1 LLTVDYNRLGIR
13 PGDRLLDVGCG
24 GGRHAFEA
32 YRRGAHV
39 VAFDMDHGE
48 LGPVAGMCAAM
59 RAEDQVPAGAGS
71 ASVSGDATAMPFADS
86 SFDRVIAAEV
96 FEHILD
102 DQRAMN
108 EVARVL
114 RPGGIAAVTVPSW
127 LPERICWSLSR
138 EYHEVPGGHVRIYT
152 RAELE
157 AKLRRAGFGITGHHH
172 AHGLHSPYWWVKCA
186 VGVGNDDHPLARA
199 YHRMLVWDIVKRPA
213 ATRLAEQALNPL
225 IGKSVVV
232 YAIKQQPDQ
241 EQAPEP
247 APAGAAR
254 EKGDPENA
262 HAAA

>member
-1 LLTVDYNRLGIR
+1 MLTVDYNRLGIR
-13 PGDRLLDVGCG
+13 RGDRLLDVGCG
-24 GGRHAFEA
+24 GGRHTFEA
-32 YRRGAHV
+32 HRRGADV
-39 VAFDMDHGE
+39 VAFDMDRGE
-48 LGPVAGMCAAM
+48 LGSVAGMCAAM
-59 RAEDQVPAGAGS
+59 RAENQVPAGAGS
-71 ASVSGDATAMPFADS
+71 AAVSGDATAMPFADG
-86 SFDRVIAAEV
+86 SFDKVIAAEV

-114 RPGGIAAVTVPSW
+114 RPGGVAAVTVPSW

-152 RAELE
+152 RVELE

-172 AHGLHSPYWWVKCA
+172 AHGLHSPYWWLKCM
-186 VGVGNDDHPLARA
+186 VGVGNDDHPVARA
-199 YHRMLVWDIVKRPA
+199 YHQMLVWDIVRQPA

-232 YAIKQQPDQ
+232 YAVRQQPN
-241 EQAPEP
+241 EMPVT

-254 EKGDPENA
+254 EKGEPENA

>member
-1 LLTVDYNRLGIR
+1 LLTVDYTRLGIR

-24 GGRHAFEA
+24 GGRHVFEG

-39 VAFDMDHGE
+39 VAFDMDQGE
-48 LGPVAGMCAAM
+48 LRPVAGMCAAM
-59 RAEDQVPAGAGS
+59 RAENQVPAGAGS
-71 ASVSGDATAMPFADS
+71 AAVSGDATAMPFADS

-152 RAELE
+152 RVELE
-157 AKLRRAGFGITGHHH
+157 AKLRRAGFGITGHHY

-186 VGVGNDDHPLARA
+186 IGVSNDDHPLARA

-213 ATRLAEQALNPL
+213 ATRLADRALNPL

-247 APAGAAR
+247 VLAGAAR